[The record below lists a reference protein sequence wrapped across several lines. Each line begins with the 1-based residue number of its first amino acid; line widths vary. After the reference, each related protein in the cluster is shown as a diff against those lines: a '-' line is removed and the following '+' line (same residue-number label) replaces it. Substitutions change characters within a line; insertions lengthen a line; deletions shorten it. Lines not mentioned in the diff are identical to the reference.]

1 MAMTLSM
8 QVAQIIPDGLAAYN
22 CVAPPEATVDSMA
35 MMLLPRAEPNQHAL
49 DTNVVAEAT

>member
-1 MAMTLSM
+1 MTLSM